1 LTISQR
7 PAFWGKIIA
16 LIAAVFSATALLAKP
31 ASEESDHCYIE
42 GLSDRLRCGYIIVNE
57 NPNEPN
63 GQKINIHY
71 AVIPAVKNIYPNQ
84 AFLAIAGGPGQSAI
98 DNAPLF
104 NNTFARIRE
113 TRDILLIDQRGT
125 GRSNILKCPEDKSVS
140 PLLMNEGNFDTIAE
154 TNKCLAAIDGDVT
167 QYTSTA
173 ALKDF
178 EAVRISLGYDKL
190 HIYGISYGTRMAQLY
205 MREYAE
211 AIATVTLDGVVPMQ
225 QSVLAIGLAI
235 DRAVDLLISEC
246 ENLSRCQQQ
255 FPSLRKALATT
266 EVELMLSPVKA
277 QIFHPMTGQPTE
289 FLLTHDKFLSVIRL
303 ALYSPTTR
311 VLLPYA
317 IHQAGEK
324 NYQAVLGLY
333 SLTMEGIDIAMGMH
347 ASVVCSEDIHR
358 LSTDLSTE
366 LETSY
371 MGRTMFT
378 ELSKVCSV
386 WPSTK
391 VDETFS
397 APISNNIPTL
407 LLSGELDPAT
417 PPDWAILAM
426 ADMKN
431 AKHLVAPHAAHGV
444 AMQSCAN
451 RLVAQLVDEGSTA
464 ELDGD
469 CLKEERPRGFYLNAN
484 GVDIFTPPI
493 EPPLQTNSEE
503 QL

>member
-1 LTISQR
+1 MTISQR

-255 FPSLRKALATT
+255 FPSLRKALATI

>member
-1 LTISQR
+1 MTIAQGFALR
-7 PAFWGKIIA
+7 GKILT
-16 LIAAVFSATALLAKP
+16 LIVAAFSTTALLAKP
-31 ASEESDHCYIE
+31 TSEESDHCYIE
-42 GLSDRLRCGYIIVNE
+42 GLSDRLRCGYIAVKE
-57 NPNEPN
+57 NPNVPN
-63 GQKINIHY
+63 GRKINIHY
-71 AVIPAVKNIYPNQ
+71 TVIPAVKNIYPNQ

-98 DNAPLF
+98 DSAPLF
-104 NNTFARIRE
+104 NKTFARIRE

-125 GRSNILKCPEDKSVS
+125 GRSNILQCPEDKSIS
-140 PLLMNEGNFDTIAE
+140 PLLMDEGHFDAIAE
-154 TNKCLAAIDGDVT
+154 TKKCLAAIEGDVT
-167 QYTSTA
+167 QYTSTN

-178 EAVRISLGYDKL
+178 EAVRTFLGYDRL
-190 HIYGISYGTRMAQLY
+190 HVYGISYGTRMAQLY

-211 AIATVTLDGVVPMQ
+211 VLSTVTLDGVVPMQ
-225 QSVLAIGLAI
+225 QSVLAIGLAV

-246 ENLSRCQQQ
+246 EKQSQCQLQ
-255 FPSLRKALATT
+255 FPSIREDLATI
-266 EVELMLSPVKA
+266 EAELMLSPVKA

-289 FLLTHDKFLSVIRL
+289 FLLTHDKLLSVIRL

-358 LSTDLSTE
+358 LSTDLRAE
-366 LETSY
+366 LKTSY
-371 MGRTMFT
+371 IGRTMFS

-386 WPSTK
+386 WPSNK
-391 VDETFS
+391 VDNTFS

-417 PPDWAILAM
+417 PPDWATLAM

-431 AKHLVAPHAAHGV
+431 AKHFIAPHAAHGV

-451 RLVAQLVDEGSTA
+451 RLVAQLVNEGSTA

-469 CLKEERPRGFYLNAN
+469 CLKEDRPRGFYLNAN
-484 GVDIFTPPI
+484 GVDILTSPT
-493 EPPLQTNSEE
+493 EPPLRTNSEE

>member
-1 LTISQR
+1 MTISQG
-7 PAFWGKIIA
+7 PVFWGKIIA

-391 VDETFS
+391 VEETFS

>member
-1 LTISQR
+1 MTISQR

-255 FPSLRKALATT
+255 FPSLRKALATI

-317 IHQAGEK
+317 IHQAGEE

-371 MGRTMFT
+371 IGRTMFT

-417 PPDWAILAM
+417 PPDWAMLAM

>member
-1 LTISQR
+1 MTISQR

-255 FPSLRKALATT
+255 FPSLRKALATI

-371 MGRTMFT
+371 IGRTMFT

-431 AKHLVAPHAAHGV
+431 ATHLVAPHAAHGV

>member
-1 LTISQR
+1 MTISQR

-154 TNKCLAAIDGDVT
+154 TNKCLAAIDDDVT

-431 AKHLVAPHAAHGV
+431 ATHLVAPHAAHGV

>member
-1 LTISQR
+1 MTISQR

-31 ASEESDHCYIE
+31 ASEESNHCYIE

-431 AKHLVAPHAAHGV
+431 ATHLVAPHAAHGV

-451 RLVAQLVDEGSTA
+451 RLVAQLVDEDSTA

-469 CLKEERPRGFYLNAN
+469 CLKEEQPRGFYLNAN

>member
-1 LTISQR
+1 MTISQR

-31 ASEESDHCYIE
+31 ASEESNHCYIE

-431 AKHLVAPHAAHGV
+431 ATHLVAPHAAHGV

-451 RLVAQLVDEGSTA
+451 RLVAQLVDEDSTA

>member
-1 LTISQR
+1 MTISQR

-31 ASEESDHCYIE
+31 ASEESNHCYIE

>member
-1 LTISQR
+1 MTISQR

-255 FPSLRKALATT
+255 FPSLRKALATI

-431 AKHLVAPHAAHGV
+431 ATHLVAPHAAHGV

>member
-255 FPSLRKALATT
+255 FPSLRKALATI

-431 AKHLVAPHAAHGV
+431 ATHLVAPHAAHGV

>member
-1 LTISQR
+1 MTISQR

-391 VDETFS
+391 VEETFS

-431 AKHLVAPHAAHGV
+431 ATHLVAPHAAHGV

>member
-1 LTISQR
+1 MTISQR

-71 AVIPAVKNIYPNQ
+71 AIIPAVKNIYPNQ

-255 FPSLRKALATT
+255 FPSLRKALATI

-417 PPDWAILAM
+417 PPDWAMLAM

>member
-1 LTISQR
+1 MTISQR

-371 MGRTMFT
+371 IGRTMFT

-431 AKHLVAPHAAHGV
+431 ATHLVAPHAAHGV

>member
-1 LTISQR
+1 MTISQR

-431 AKHLVAPHAAHGV
+431 ATHLVAPHAAHGV

-451 RLVAQLVDEGSTA
+451 RLVAQLVDEGSSA

>member
-1 LTISQR
+1 MTISQR

-417 PPDWAILAM
+417 PPDWATLAM

-431 AKHLVAPHAAHGV
+431 AKHFIAPHAAHGV

-451 RLVAQLVDEGSTA
+451 RLVAQLVDEGSTV

-469 CLKEERPRGFYLNAN
+469 CLKEDRPRGFYLNAN
-484 GVDIFTPPI
+484 GVDILSSPA
-493 EPPLQTNSEE
+493 EPPLRTNSEE

>member
-31 ASEESDHCYIE
+31 ASEESNHCYIE

-431 AKHLVAPHAAHGV
+431 ATHLVAPHAAHGV

-451 RLVAQLVDEGSTA
+451 RLVAQLVDEDSTA

>member
-1 LTISQR
+1 MTISQR

-205 MREYAE
+205 MREYAK

-451 RLVAQLVDEGSTA
+451 RLVAQLVNEGSTA

>member
-431 AKHLVAPHAAHGV
+431 ATHLVAPHAAHGV

>member
-1 LTISQR
+1 MTISQR

-431 AKHLVAPHAAHGV
+431 ATHLVAPHAAHGV

>member
-1 LTISQR
+1 MTISQR

-255 FPSLRKALATT
+255 FPSLRKALATI

-371 MGRTMFT
+371 IGRTMFT

-417 PPDWAILAM
+417 PPDWAMLAM

>member
-205 MREYAE
+205 MREYAK

-451 RLVAQLVDEGSTA
+451 RLVAQLVNEGSTA

>member
-1 LTISQR
+1 MTISQGLTL
-7 PAFWGKIIA
+7 WGRILTLIVAA
-16 LIAAVFSATALLAKP
+16 LSTAAVLAKP
-31 ASEESDHCYIE
+31 ASEESGHCYIE
-42 GLSDRLRCGYIIVNE
+42 GLSDRLRCGYVAVRE
-57 NPNEPN
+57 NSDEPK
-63 GQKINIHY
+63 GRKINIHY

-125 GRSNILKCPEDKSVS
+125 GRSNILECPEDKSIS
-140 PLLMNEGNFDTIAE
+140 PLLINEGHFDTIAE
-154 TNKCLAAIDGDVT
+154 ANKCLAAIDVDVT
-167 QYTSTA
+167 QYTSTN

-178 EAVRISLGYDKL
+178 EAVRTSLGYDRL
-190 HIYGISYGTRMAQLY
+190 HVYGISYGTRMAQLY

-211 AIATVTLDGVVPMQ
+211 ALATVTLDGVVPMQ
-225 QSVLAIGLAI
+225 QSVLAIGLAV

-246 ENLSRCQQQ
+246 ETLSQCQTQ
-255 FPSLRKALATT
+255 FPSLRKALATI
-266 EVELMLSPVKA
+266 EAELMLSPVKA

-289 FLLTHDKFLSVIRL
+289 FLLTHNKFLSVIRL

-317 IHQAGEK
+317 IHQAGGG

-358 LSTDLSTE
+358 LSTSLTTE

-371 MGRTMFT
+371 VGRTMFA
-378 ELSKVCSV
+378 ELSKLCSV
-386 WPSTK
+386 WPSNK
-391 VDETFS
+391 VDDTFS

-417 PPDWAILAM
+417 PPDWATLAM
-426 ADMKN
+426 TDMKN

-451 RLVAQLVDEGSTA
+451 RLVAQLVDEGSIE

-469 CLKEERPRGFYLNAN
+469 CLKEDRPRGFYLNAN

-493 EPPLQTNSEE
+493 KAPLQTNSEE

>member
-1 LTISQR
+1 MTISQR

-426 ADMKN
+426 AAMKN
-431 AKHLVAPHAAHGV
+431 ATHLVAPHAAHGV

-451 RLVAQLVDEGSTA
+451 RLVAQLVNEGSTA

>member
-1 LTISQR
+1 MTISQR

-417 PPDWAILAM
+417 PPDWAMLAM

>member
-1 LTISQR
+1 MTISQR

>member
-1 LTISQR
+1 MTISQR

-333 SLTMEGIDIAMGMH
+333 SLTMEGVDIAMGMH

-371 MGRTMFT
+371 IGRTMFT

-431 AKHLVAPHAAHGV
+431 ATHLVAPHAAHGV